1 MRPFQNAQKSIKPKV
16 FSFKLLPYFGCAQ
29 QSSQKIKSST
39 PKRLLRHL
47 IFIGRCIVSLR
58 CFLQR
63 SHNITPKLTIV
74 GAGPGDPELLT
85 LKAVKALA
93 DADVVLYDALVNKEI
108 LIYAPKAIKL
118 FVGKRFQNPCY
129 NQEDINKLIV
139 ENAMTY
145 RNVVRLKGGD
155 PFIFGRGMEEI
166 HHARRFGIGTEI
178 VPGVSSSS
186 AVPAKQEIPLT
197 HRGIA
202 ESFWAIT
209 GTTKNHLL
217 SNDVYLATQSTA
229 TVVILMG
236 MNKINQIVSLFE
248 REGKK
253 DLPVAVIQ
261 NGTLPNEKIGIGTI
275 ENIIDVIHE
284 KKLSSPAV
292 IIIGKVVK
300 AMHNFETV
308 VKSTLATASQRI

>member
-1 MRPFQNAQKSIKPKV
+1 MKKS
-16 FSFKLLPYFGCAQ
+16 
-29 QSSQKIKSST
+29 
-39 PKRLLRHL
+39 
-47 IFIGRCIVSLR
+47 
-58 CFLQR
+58 
-63 SHNITPKLTIV
+63 NITPKLTIV

-85 LKAVKALA
+85 LKAVKALSN
-93 DADVVLYDALVNKEI
+93 ADVVLYDALVNKEI
-108 LIYAPKAIKL
+108 LIYAPKSIKL

-129 NQEDINKLIV
+129 KQEEINKLIV
-139 ENAMTY
+139 ENALAY
-145 RNVVRLKGGD
+145 GNVVRLKGGD

-166 HHARRFGIGTEI
+166 HYARRFGIETEI
-178 VPGVSSSS
+178 VPGISSSS

-197 HRGIA
+197 HRGMA
-202 ESFWAIT
+202 ESFWVIT
-209 GTTKNHLL
+209 GTTKNHSL
-217 SNDVYLATQSTA
+217 SNDVYLAAQSTA

-261 NGTLPNEKIGIGTI
+261 NGTLPSEKIGIGTI

-300 AMHNFETV
+300 AMCNFTNV
-308 VKSTLATASQRI
+308 SVNSYANVRSV

>member
-1 MRPFQNAQKSIKPKV
+1 MKKSN
-16 FSFKLLPYFGCAQ
+16 
-29 QSSQKIKSST
+29 T
-39 PKRLLRHL
+39 
-47 IFIGRCIVSLR
+47 
-58 CFLQR
+58 
-63 SHNITPKLTIV
+63 TPKLTIV

-85 LKAVKALA
+85 LKAVKALSN
-93 DADVVLYDALVNKEI
+93 ADVVLYDALVNKEI

-118 FVGKRFQNPCY
+118 FVGKRFQSPCY
-129 NQEDINKLIV
+129 KQEEINKLIV
-139 ENAMTY
+139 ENAMAY
-145 RNVVRLKGGD
+145 GNVVRLKGGD

-166 HHARRFGIGTEI
+166 HYARRFGIETEI
-178 VPGVSSSS
+178 VSGISSSS

-197 HRGIA
+197 HRGMA
-202 ESFWAIT
+202 ESFWVIT
-209 GTTKNHLL
+209 GTTQNHSL
-217 SNDVYLATQSTA
+217 SNDVYLAAQSTA

-261 NGTLPNEKIGIGTI
+261 NGTLPSEKIGIGTI
-275 ENIIDVIHE
+275 ENIIDIIHE

-300 AMHNFETV
+300 VMRNFTNV
-308 VKSTLATASQRI
+308 SVNSYANLQ